1 MSNFQLIFICLLI
14 IAQCSIGLVLL
25 YHGISI
31 LIENFEIN
39 SWKDRLFRISKQLK
53 SAYSSPLGQ
62 KLMLV
67 ALFVVP
73 GTIPMLIALT
83 IWRSIKRS

>member
-1 MSNFQLIFICLLI
+1 MSNFQLLFICLLI

-25 YHGISI
+25 YHGFSM
-31 LIENFEIN
+31 LLENFEIE
-39 SWKDRLFRISKQLK
+39 SWKKRLLTVSKQLK
-53 SAYSSPLGQ
+53 TAYSSPLGQ

-67 ALFVVP
+67 MLFFVP

-83 IWRSIKRS
+83 IWRSIKRN

>member
-1 MSNFQLIFICLLI
+1 MSNFQLLFICLLV

-25 YHGISI
+25 YHGFSM
-31 LIENFEIN
+31 LIENFEMQR
-39 SWKDRLFRISKQLK
+39 WKERLLTVSKRLK
-53 SAYSSPLGQ
+53 AAYSSPLGQ

-67 ALFVVP
+67 MLFFVP